1 MVKFN
6 PELSEIRKA
15 QSAQSAVE
23 ILHGNPKRQEQVSLI
38 IIIIIIIIIIMMMMM
53 LIMIMIMII
62 MMIMIM
68 MMMVMIMII
77 TIITLYF
84 YSAHS
89 SLPTSANLSKLNKTK
104 FKNYLFKNHN
114 IAMKQLNSI
123 INENAA
129 CFIRK

>member
-38 IIIIIIIIIIMMMMM
+38 IIIIIIIMMMMMIMIMVIIMIIMMMIMMMMM
-53 LIMIMIMII
+53 M
-62 MMIMIM
+62 M

-104 FKNYLFKNHN
+104 FKNYFKNS
-114 IAMKQLNSI
+114 KI
-123 INENAA
+123 I
-129 CFIRK
+129 I